1 MKEAFPKSS
10 PRLRHWVLP
19 YLCCPSLKAK
29 GYLLFPVIKNIF
41 PLSLRIRSLKNHLL
55 GMDESLRCW
64 GAQQLIW
71 LCKAL
76 WCATRGGTLLLSG
89 KAYAISNKC
98 LGFLNTKF
106 KPAAAIGDKIGSY
119 GLGKWCGAFGAT
131 GNFSGVFH
139 TQHQPVSRDGSDSM
153 VRSKACFCSS
163 LL

>member
-1 MKEAFPKSS
+1 MSLCDAEERSS
-10 PRLRHWVLP
+10 SSDCVRLSDVL
-19 YLCCPSLKAK
+19 
-29 GYLLFPVIKNIF
+29 
-41 PLSLRIRSLKNHLL
+41 
-55 GMDESLRCW
+55 
-64 GAQQLIW
+64 
-71 LCKAL
+71 
-76 WCATRGGTLLLSG
+76 TRGGTLLLSG